1 MSRRGIV
8 VAVTAAVGVL
18 ALLAGALFLLL
29 PPGNGDTSHVS
40 RRVVDAGGRSRQ
52 DIDAAMDAVERE
64 FAGGYEDC
72 TLTDLWFD
80 GRADREP
87 EYQDEFGGENV
98 LVLDSRFTTGRRAHP
113 SFTRN
118 TSYGWEWILVR
129 DGADWRVADAGQ
141 G

>member
-87 EYQDEFGGENV
+87 EYQDEYGAENV

-113 SFTRN
+113 TFTR
-118 TSYGWEWILVR
+118 TTRCGWEWILVR
-129 DGADWRVADAGQ
+129 DGAGWRVADADQ

>member
-1 MSRRGIV
+1 
-8 VAVTAAVGVL
+8 
-18 ALLAGALFLLL
+18 
-29 PPGNGDTSHVS
+29 
-40 RRVVDAGGRSRQ
+40 
-52 DIDAAMDAVERE
+52 MDAVERE

-72 TLTDLWFD
+72 ALTDLWFD

-87 EYQDEFGGENV
+87 EYQDGYGAENV

-113 SFTRN
+113 SFTRS
-118 TSYGWEWILVR
+118 TSHGWEWILVG